1 MNSAQADLPILV
13 VGAGPAGLTAA
24 LELSRHGRA
33 VRIIETRAQR
43 TSHFKAL
50 SINTRTLELLGAVGV
65 TERLLAHG
73 RRVPAVHYRTPDGE
87 LFRIDYTRLA
97 HRYNFMLALPQND
110 TEAIMEN
117 RLNELGVQV
126 ERGTSLCSFQQT
138 PASVTAL
145 VERDGV
151 EQSIDAANLIGA
163 DGAYSIVRETCGI
176 AFPGTAMAHEWSLAD
191 VRMDSPWPADP
202 ANILLRGDKML
213 FALRIKDD
221 LFRLGSNRPDVL
233 QDLPDAI
240 EVHEVLWQTQFAV
253 NHRQAE
259 SHRSGRVFLAGD
271 AAHVHAPM
279 GARGMNMSIEDS
291 AILARHISSGSPDR
305 YSGERL
311 QAGAAALRMIKT
323 QTLLVSSTNPC
334 VRLLR
339 ERLIPAALKIPAV
352 NNHLVERM
360 LGIGYA

>member
-1 MNSAQADLPILV
+1 MHSAHSDSPILI

-24 LELSRHGRA
+24 LEFARHGRA

-50 SINTRTLELLGAVGV
+50 SINSRTLELLEAAGV
-65 TERLLAHG
+65 TERLLAQG

-110 TEAIMEN
+110 TEAIMER
-117 RLNELGVQV
+117 RLDELGIEV
-126 ERGTSLCSFQQT
+126 ERGTSLRSFQQT
-138 PASVTAL
+138 PKGVTAV
-145 VERDGV
+145 VERAGI
-151 EQSIDAANLIGA
+151 EHSIDAAFLIGA
-163 DGAYSIVRETCGI
+163 DGGSSIVRETCAI
-176 AFPGTAMAHEWSLAD
+176 AFPGSTMAHEWSLAD
-191 VRMDSPWPADP
+191 VHMDSPWPADP
-202 ANILLRGDKML
+202 ANILLRGDRML
-213 FALRIKDD
+213 FALRIRDD
-221 LFRLGSNRPDVL
+221 LFRLGSNRPNVL
-233 QDLPDAI
+233 HDLPEAI
-240 EVHEVLWQTQFAV
+240 KVREVLWQSQFAV
-253 NHRQAE
+253 SHRQAK
-259 SHRSGRVFLAGD
+259 SYQSGRVFLVGD

-291 AILARHISSGSPDR
+291 AILARHVISGTGDR

-311 QAGAAALRMIKT
+311 RAGAAALRMIKA
-323 QTLLVSSTNPC
+323 QTLLVSSTNPS

-352 NNHLVERM
+352 SNRLVERM